1 MCYVINNI
9 VTLSKIMLLLLMMI
23 MMMIM
28 MMTMVIISEYLTPLQ
43 NMMIMMLMM
52 IMIMMMTVIIIS
64 EYLTPL
70 QNGSRDRPLF
80 ADGYPLMML
89 SQASLDSLNT
99 VLEAGGSDLVVEET
113 RFR

>member
-43 NMMIMMLMM
+43 NMMMMLMM

>member
-23 MMMIM
+23 MM
-28 MMTMVIISEYLTPLQ
+28 
-43 NMMIMMLMM
+43 
-52 IMIMMMTVIIIS
+52 MIMMMTVIIIS

>member
-1 MCYVINNI
+1 
-9 VTLSKIMLLLLMMI
+9 
-23 MMMIM
+23 
-28 MMTMVIISEYLTPLQ
+28 MTMMISEYLTPLQ
-43 NMMIMMLMM
+43 NMMMMLMM